1 MMKDD
6 IKFYGDEEAG
16 QNARSIALKDE
27 IDSLQKLLAGQKE
40 EDAELSG
47 SVAHLEQENE
57 EVAKENEELRKKL
70 QNYLQQVSGRAG

>member
-1 MMKDD
+1 MVAK
-6 IKFYGDEEAG
+6 
-16 QNARSIALKDE
+16 
-27 IDSLQKLLAGQKE
+27 KLSPGESHTFLPRELCAGQKE

-70 QNYLQQVSGRAG
+70 

>member
-27 IDSLQKLLAGQKE
+27 IDSL
-40 EDAELSG
+40 
-47 SVAHLEQENE
+47 
-57 EVAKENEELRKKL
+57 
-70 QNYLQQVSGRAG
+70 